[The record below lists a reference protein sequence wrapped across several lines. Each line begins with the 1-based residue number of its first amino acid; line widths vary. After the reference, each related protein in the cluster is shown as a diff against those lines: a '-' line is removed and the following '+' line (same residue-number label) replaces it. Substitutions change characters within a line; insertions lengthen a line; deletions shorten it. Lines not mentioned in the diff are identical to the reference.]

1 MIELRRAMISIP
13 RKSYMYDSVCALL
26 KVAVDCQTGVVL
38 PLAGCNYVVVDK
50 YVCGEDRIDLYT
62 EVAVTDAGD
71 NRNAAVTNA
80 GDDRNAAV
88 QANDVPDDD
97 TIFTI
102 TIMDNP
108 APDGGE
114 F

>member
-1 MIELRRAMISIP
+1 MIELRRVMISIP

-26 KVAVDCQTGVVL
+26 KVAVDCQTGVAL
-38 PLAGCNYVVVDK
+38 QIAGCYYVVIAK

-62 EVAVTDAGD
+62 EAAVENAGD
-71 NRNAAVTNA
+71 NRNA
-80 GDDRNAAV
+80 DV

-97 TIFTI
+97 TIFTL

>member
-1 MIELRRAMISIP
+1 MIERRRAMISIP

-26 KVAVDCQTGVVL
+26 KVAVDCQTGVAL
-38 PLAGCNYVVVDK
+38 PLAGCNYVVIDK

-62 EVAVTDAGD
+62 EVAVTNAGD
-71 NRNAAVTNA
+71 N
-80 GDDRNAAV
+80 RNAAV

-108 APDGGE
+108 EPDGGE